1 MLFWK
6 TNKYE
11 KMTPEQ
17 ICKNMSNLM
26 LDKSFLK
33 YFYNEV
39 INKDNNLSLW
49 SIEKSTTLDR
59 NKIIINDFKEK
70 LNSLSDD
77 NKKRLYKIYYK
88 ILPETFFRIHFIEN
102 LVNLKILKFYIKNPG
117 YSLLTS
123 FISCGLIFSKL

>member
-1 MLFWK
+1 MFFWK
-6 TNKYE
+6 TNKYK

-102 LVNLKILKFYIKNPG
+102 LVNLKILKFYIK
-117 YSLLTS
+117 YLLLK
-123 FISCGLIFSKL
+123 F